1 MADPSGCQGYV
12 DNLVHRD
19 ASLRTGL
26 SVAQVFRNLQVEKIM
41 KPPPKLPPRPDKP
54 AEILR
59 VIKGGVG
66 EAKEKMREAAKQVK
80 ELADE
85 IGEKAPS

>member
-1 MADPSGCQGYV
+1 
-12 DNLVHRD
+12 
-19 ASLRTGL
+19 
-26 SVAQVFRNLQVEKIM
+26 M